1 VDRQRLMPDWAYAW
15 RTGAYST
22 MSHGWRVGPFV
33 WIGGQVALDGE
44 ANVVHPGDMGAQ
56 TRYVYEA
63 IKGLLAE
70 AGGTMADVVKI
81 TTYLALDPN
90 DPEFDAKWEA
100 MAEVRK
106 EYFPGEGPGATG
118 IAVSALRY
126 PGLLVEVEAMAVLRE
141 GDGGPG

>member
-1 VDRQRLMPDWAYAW
+1 MDRQRLMPDWAYTW

-44 ANVVHPGDMGAQ
+44 ARVVHPGDMGAQ

-70 AGGTMADVVKI
+70 AGGTMRDVVKI
-81 TTYLALDPN
+81 TTYLALDPA
-90 DPEFDAKWEA
+90 DPEFDTKWEA

-106 EYFPGEGPGATG
+106 EYFPEEGPGATG
-118 IAVSALRY
+118 IAVWALRY
-126 PGLLVEVEAMAVLRE
+126 PGLLVEVEAMAVLRD
-141 GDGGPG
+141 GDPE